1 MSCRRSARDYFA
13 AFLRVCEDPPYGRQ
27 DRLHGDVVGTSMTY
41 GIVAF
46 EASTLARML
55 VTWRFEH
62 SGERIE
68 WFPMPGAGWT
78 KD

>member
-27 DRLHGDVVGTSMTY
+27 YRVHGDVVGTPMTY

-46 EASTLARML
+46 DASTLAQML

-62 SGERIE
+62 SCEGIER
-68 WFPMPGAGWT
+68 FPMP
-78 KD
+78 